1 MNKFEILSLAL
12 EYIED
17 DLCDA
22 DAEKCAEVCC
32 YSLSNLQKM
41 FSCVFHIGISEYIA
55 RRRLTNAARELL
67 ETNASVL
74 EIALKYGYNS
84 HEVFTRAFSRLWGV
98 TPSQFRKKSGF
109 SDIFP
114 KFGEPRQLLYDE
126 RGNSIMTSG
135 IRFDVSEL
143 YDFIVSRRGKYVIC
157 FDMRHL
163 MYINDTF
170 GMRAGDAAIAES
182 LMRISSCADESSVV
196 IRIGGDEFIM
206 ITDFSDKAD
215 AEKIAEKVLAMNGGK
230 IRSGNDE
237 FEVSLKAGYV
247 VIPEKGGIRYNELF
261 DSFIIAS
268 RPHNS

>member
-1 MNKFEILSLAL
+1 MNRFETLSLAL

-22 DAEKCAEVCC
+22 DAEKCAQVCC
-32 YSLSNLQKM
+32 YSLSSLQKM
-41 FSCVFHIGISEYIA
+41 FGCVFHIGISEYIA
-55 RRRLTNAARELL
+55 RRRLTMAARELL
-67 ETNASVL
+67 GTKKSVL

-84 HEVFTRAFSRLWGV
+84 HEVFTRAFSRLCGV

-114 KFGEPRQLLYDE
+114 KFGEPRQLYDE

-170 GMRAGDAAIAES
+170 GIKAGDAAIAES
-182 LMRISSCADESSVV
+182 LMRISDCADENSVV

-215 AEKIAEKVLAMNGGK
+215 AEKTAEKVLAMNGGK

-247 VIPEKGGIRYNELF
+247 VIPESNIRYNELF
-261 DSFIIAS
+261 DSFIIAG
-268 RPHNS
+268 RPQSE

>member
-22 DAEKCAEVCC
+22 DAVKCAEVCG

-55 RRRLTNAARELL
+55 RRRLTKAAHELL
-67 ETNASVL
+67 ETDESVL

-114 KFGEPRQLLYDE
+114 KFGEPRQLYDE

>member
-67 ETNASVL
+67 ETKASVL
-74 EIALKYGYNS
+74 EIAMKYGFNS
-84 HEVFTRAFSRLWGV
+84 HEVFTRAFSRLWGI

-114 KFGEPRQLLYDE
+114 KFGEPRQLYDE

-157 FDMRHL
+157 FDMRRL

-182 LMRISSCADESSVV
+182 LMRISNCADESSVV

-206 ITDFSDKAD
+206 ITDFSDKVD

>member
-22 DAEKCAEVCC
+22 DAVKCAEACG

-55 RRRLTNAARELL
+55 RRRLTKAAHELL
-67 ETNASVL
+67 ETDESVL

-114 KFGEPRQLLYDE
+114 KFGEPRQLYDE

-163 MYINDTF
+163 MYINETF
-170 GMRAGDAAIAES
+170 GSKAGDAAIAES
-182 LMRISSCADESSVV
+182 LMRISDCADENSVV

-215 AEKIAEKVLAMNGGK
+215 AEKTAEKVLAMNGGK

-247 VIPEKGGIRYNELF
+247 VIPESNIRYNELF

-268 RPHNS
+268 RPQSE

>member
-22 DAEKCAEVCC
+22 DAVKCAEVCG

-55 RRRLTNAARELL
+55 RRRLTKAAHELL
-67 ETNASVL
+67 ETDESVL

-114 KFGEPRQLLYDE
+114 KFGEPRQLYDE

-170 GMRAGDAAIAES
+170 GSKAGDAAIAES
-182 LMRISSCADESSVV
+182 LMRISDCADENSVV

-215 AEKIAEKVLAMNGGK
+215 AEKTAEKVLAMNGGK

-237 FEVSLKAGYV
+237 FEVSMKAGYV

>member
-17 DLCDA
+17 DFCDA
-22 DAEKCAEVCC
+22 DAVKCAEVCG

-55 RRRLTNAARELL
+55 RRRLTKAAHELL
-67 ETNASVL
+67 ETDESVL

-114 KFGEPRQLLYDE
+114 KFGEPRQLYDE

-170 GMRAGDAAIAES
+170 GIKAGDAAIAES
-182 LMRISSCADESSVV
+182 LMRIYS
-196 IRIGGDEFIM
+196 
-206 ITDFSDKAD
+206 
-215 AEKIAEKVLAMNGGK
+215 
-230 IRSGNDE
+230 
-237 FEVSLKAGYV
+237 
-247 VIPEKGGIRYNELF
+247 
-261 DSFIIAS
+261 
-268 RPHNS
+268 

>member
-17 DLCDA
+17 DLCNA
-22 DAEKCAEVCC
+22 DAVKCAEVCG

-55 RRRLTNAARELL
+55 RRRLTKAAHELL
-67 ETNASVL
+67 ETDESVL

-114 KFGEPRQLLYDE
+114 KFGEPRQLYDE

>member
-22 DAEKCAEVCC
+22 DAEKCAEVCG

-55 RRRLTNAARELL
+55 RRRLTKAAHELL
-67 ETNASVL
+67 ETDESVL

>member
-22 DAEKCAEVCC
+22 DAVKCAEVCG

-55 RRRLTNAARELL
+55 RRRLTKAAHELL
-67 ETNASVL
+67 ETDESVL

-215 AEKIAEKVLAMNGGK
+215 AEKTAEKVLAMNGGK

-247 VIPEKGGIRYNELF
+247 VIPESNIRYNELF
-261 DSFIIAS
+261 DRFIIAGRHQS
-268 RPHNS
+268 E